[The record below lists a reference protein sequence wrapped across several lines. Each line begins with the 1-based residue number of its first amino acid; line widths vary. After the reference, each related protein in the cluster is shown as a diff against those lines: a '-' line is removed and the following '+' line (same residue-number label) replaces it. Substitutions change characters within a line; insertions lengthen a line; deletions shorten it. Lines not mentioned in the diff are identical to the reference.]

1 MVKLSLATSELARLF
16 DLEISGSD
24 VQVSGVALS
33 AQEVE
38 PGDLFVAI
46 QGAKHHGL
54 DFLDQAKQ
62 NGALAVLSDRASSS
76 MTSLVTKDPKA
87 LLGDICNAVLGKV
100 EQRLFAVTGT
110 NGKTSTASYLF
121 QILERLN
128 QDPSISGSTGMRIG
142 SQSFPSPLTTAELT
156 TTRKFLQKHAAQGGK
171 TAVLEVSAQALIRHR
186 VAGLEFEVAGFTNLS
201 RDHLD
206 DFESMQDYFN
216 AKALLFDPRFCSRAV
231 IFVGDDWSRTLAK
244 SLALPKL
251 LVGKGQE
258 IDYHFQDG
266 LLTLSG
272 KLNLRV
278 SFDQGEL
285 MARNLALALAMAY
298 SAGFTESQLQECAVD
313 FEPIPGRLERV
324 SDHLPHTFVD
334 YAHTPDGIASAVNE
348 LLGRYP
354 GVTLVFGAS
363 GNRDKGKRPEMG
375 AAAALATEV
384 VLTDQ
389 HPRDENPAEIRASVA
404 TGLEAA
410 GKAFHEVADPEQ
422 AFRFA
427 LSITPRDHAL
437 LWCGPGHLKYRE
449 IAGSRIPFDARAI
462 AKLAVEES

>member
-16 DLEISGSD
+16 DLEVSGSD

-33 AQEVE
+33 ASEVE

-54 DFLDQAKQ
+54 DFLNQAIEK
-62 NGALAVLSDRASSS
+62 GAVAVLSNRPSSS
-76 MTSLVTKDPKA
+76 ISSLVAENPKA
-87 LLGDICNAVLGKV
+87 LLGGICNAVLGKV
-100 EQRLFAVTGT
+100 QQRLFAVTGT
-110 NGKTSTASYLF
+110 NGKTSTTSYLF
-121 QILERLN
+121 QILERL
-128 QDPSISGSTGMRIG
+128 QQSPGLSGSTGMRIG
-142 SQSFPSPLTTAELT
+142 KQTFPSPLTTAELT
-156 TTRKFLQKHAAQGGK
+156 TTRKFLQKHAAEGGK

-186 VAGLEFEVAGFTNLS
+186 VAGLQFEVAGFTNLS

-206 DFESMQDYFN
+206 DFESMQEYFN
-216 AKALLFDPRFCSRAV
+216 AKARLFDPEVCSKAV
-231 IFVGDDWSRTLAK
+231 IFVGDDWSKTLANRLRV
-244 SLALPKL
+244 SKL

-258 IDYHFQDG
+258 IDYSYQDG
-266 LLTLSG
+266 VLTLSG
-272 KLNLRV
+272 KLNLKV

-285 MARNLALALAMAY
+285 MARNLALALTMAY
-298 SAGFTESQLQECAVD
+298 SAGFAESELQECAVA

-324 SDHLPHTFVD
+324 SDQLPHAFVD
-334 YAHTPDGIASAVNE
+334 YAHTPDGIASAVAE
-348 LLGRYP
+348 LLERYP

-363 GNRDKGKRPEMG
+363 GDRDKGKRPEMG
-375 AAAALATEV
+375 AAAAAATSV

-389 HPRDENPAEIRASVA
+389 HPRSESPADIRAAVA
-404 TGLEAA
+404 KGLQAA

-422 AFRFA
+422 AFRLA
-427 LSITPRDHAL
+427 LSISPRDHAV

-449 IAGSRIPFDARAI
+449 IAGSKVPFDARAI